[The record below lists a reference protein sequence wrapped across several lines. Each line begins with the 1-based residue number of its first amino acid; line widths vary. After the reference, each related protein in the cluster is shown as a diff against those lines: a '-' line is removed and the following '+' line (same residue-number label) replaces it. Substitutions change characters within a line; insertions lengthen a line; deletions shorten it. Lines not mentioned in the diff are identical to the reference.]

1 MVWIIFIISAGIIV
15 LAAVRL
21 AEYGDAIA
29 LRTGL
34 GRLFVGVI
42 LIAAA
47 TSLPEV
53 LTTVNAISQGEA
65 NLAAGNLLGSNMFNM
80 ALLAILDLVFRKRR
94 ILRTAALKHALS
106 GSLAV
111 LLIGLVTFFILAD
124 IPWRIGW
131 VGGDSLVIMLGYLL
145 AVRLLQRHQHVAS
158 GVATTAE
165 EIPPGT
171 PSLGIALFGFGL
183 ATAALVYVTPWLV
196 RSSAEI
202 AIITGLGSTFI
213 GTTLVALVTSLPELV
228 TTVSAARLG
237 ADDMAIGNLFGSN
250 LFNMF
255 ALGLGDLFYTSGRFL
270 GVIDPAFVLVGL
282 LGLILTA
289 LALVGNLIRLERRWG
304 MLEADALLIGVIY
317 LAGLWLLYQRGITP

>member
-1 MVWIIFIISAGIIV
+1 MVWIIFVVSAGIIV

-21 AEYGDAIA
+21 AEYGDVIA

-34 GRLFVGVI
+34 GRLFVGAI

-53 LTTVNAISQGEA
+53 LTTFNAIAQGEA

-80 ALLAILDLVFRKRR
+80 ALLAVLDLVFRKRR

-111 LLIGLVTFFILAD
+111 LLIGLVVFFILAD
-124 IPWRIGW
+124 IPWQVGW
-131 VGGDSLVIMLGYLL
+131 VGGDSLAIMLGYLL
-145 AVRLLQRHQHVAS
+145 AVRLLQRHQHLVS
-158 GVATTAE
+158 GVAEAE
-165 EIPPGT
+165 EIPPET
-171 PSLGIALFGFGL
+171 PSLGVALFGFGL

-202 AIITGLGSTFI
+202 AIITGLGTTFI

-228 TTVSAARLG
+228 TTLSAARLG

-255 ALGLGDLFYTSGRFL
+255 ALGLSDVFYTSGRFL
-270 GVIDPAFVLVGL
+270 AVIDPAFVLVGM

-304 MLEADALLIGVIY
+304 MLEADALLIGAIY

>member
-1 MVWIIFIISAGIIV
+1 MVWIIFVVSAGIIV

-21 AEYGDAIA
+21 AEYGDVIA

-34 GRLFVGVI
+34 GRLFVGAI

-53 LTTVNAISQGEA
+53 LTTFNAIAQGEA

-80 ALLAILDLVFRKRR
+80 ALLAVLDLVFRKRR

-111 LLIGLVTFFILAD
+111 LLIGLVVFFILAD
-124 IPWRIGW
+124 IPWQVGW
-131 VGGDSLVIMLGYLL
+131 VGGDSLAIMLGYLL
-145 AVRLLQRHQHVAS
+145 AVRLLQRHQHLAS
-158 GVATTAE
+158 GVAEAE
-165 EIPPGT
+165 EISPET
-171 PSLGIALFGFGL
+171 PSLGVALFGFGL

-202 AIITGLGSTFI
+202 AIITGLGTTFI

-228 TTVSAARLG
+228 TTLSAARLG

-255 ALGLGDLFYTSGRFL
+255 ALGLSDVFYTSGRFL
-270 GVIDPAFVLVGL
+270 AVIDPAFVLVGM

-304 MLEADALLIGVIY
+304 MLEADALLIGAIY

>member
-1 MVWIIFIISAGIIV
+1 MVWIIFVVSAGIIV

-21 AEYGDAIA
+21 AEYGDVIA

-34 GRLFVGVI
+34 GRLFVGAI

-53 LTTVNAISQGEA
+53 LTTFNAIAQGEA

-80 ALLAILDLVFRKRR
+80 ALLAVLDLVFRKRR

-111 LLIGLVTFFILAD
+111 LLIGLVVFFILAD
-124 IPWRIGW
+124 IPWQVGW
-131 VGGDSLVIMLGYLL
+131 VGGDSLAIMLGYLL
-145 AVRLLQRHQHVAS
+145 AVRLLQRHQHLAS
-158 GVATTAE
+158 GVAEAE
-165 EIPPGT
+165 EIPPET
-171 PSLGIALFGFGL
+171 PSLGVALFGFGL

-202 AIITGLGSTFI
+202 AVTTGLGTTFI

-228 TTVSAARLG
+228 TTLSAARLG

-255 ALGLGDLFYTSGRFL
+255 ALGLSDVFYTSGRFL
-270 GVIDPAFVLVGL
+270 AVIDPAFVLVGM

-304 MLEADALLIGVIY
+304 MLEADALLIGAIY

>member
-1 MVWIIFIISAGIIV
+1 MVWLIFLVSSGVIV

-21 AEYGDAIA
+21 AEYGDVIA

-34 GRLFVGVI
+34 GRLFVGAI

-53 LTTVNAISQGEA
+53 LTTVNAIAQGQA

-80 ALLAILDLVFRKRR
+80 ALLAVLDLVFRRRR

-111 LLIGLVTFFILAD
+111 LMIGMVVFFILAD
-124 IPWRIGW
+124 IPWQIGW
-131 VGGDSLVIMLGYLL
+131 VGGDSLLIILAYLL
-145 AVRLLQRHQHVAS
+145 AVRLLQRHQHMA
-158 GVATTAE
+158 GVSME
-165 EIPPGT
+165 EEIIPPGT
-171 PSLGIALFGFGL
+171 PSLGVALFGFGL
-183 ATAALVYVTPWLV
+183 ATAALMYVTPWLV

-202 AIITGLGSTFI
+202 AEITGLGTTFI

-228 TTVSAARLG
+228 TTVSAAQLG

-255 ALGLGDLFYTSGRFL
+255 ALGLADFFYTPGRFL
-270 GVIDPAFVLVGL
+270 VVIDPAFVLVGL
-282 LGLILTA
+282 LGLILTT

-304 MLEADALLIGVIY
+304 MLEADALLIGVVY

>member
-1 MVWIIFIISAGIIV
+1 MVWLIFLVSSGVIV

-21 AEYGDAIA
+21 AEYGDVIA

-34 GRLFVGVI
+34 GRLFVGAI

-53 LTTVNAISQGEA
+53 LTTVNAIAQGQA

-80 ALLAILDLVFRKRR
+80 ALLAVLDLVFRRRR

-111 LLIGLVTFFILAD
+111 LMIGMAVLFILAD
-124 IPWRIGW
+124 IPWQIGW
-131 VGGDSLVIMLGYLL
+131 VGGDSLLIILAYLL
-145 AVRLLQRHQHVAS
+145 AVRLLQRHQHMA
-158 GVATTAE
+158 GVSME
-165 EIPPGT
+165 EEIIPPGT
-171 PSLGIALFGFGL
+171 PSLGVALFGFGL
-183 ATAALVYVTPWLV
+183 ATAALMYVTPWLV

-202 AIITGLGSTFI
+202 AEITGLGTTFI

-228 TTVSAARLG
+228 TTVSAAQLG

-255 ALGLGDLFYTSGRFL
+255 ALGLADFFYTPGRFL
-270 GVIDPAFVLVGL
+270 VVIDPAFVLVGL
-282 LGLILTA
+282 LGLILTT

-304 MLEADALLIGVIY
+304 MLEADALLIGVVY

>member
-1 MVWIIFIISAGIIV
+1 MVWLIFLVSSGVIV

-21 AEYGDAIA
+21 AEYGDVIA

-34 GRLFVGVI
+34 GRLFVGAI

-53 LTTVNAISQGEA
+53 LTTVNAIAQGQA

-80 ALLAILDLVFRKRR
+80 ALLAVLDLVFRRRR

-111 LLIGLVTFFILAD
+111 LMIGMVVFFILAD
-124 IPWRIGW
+124 IPWQIGW
-131 VGGDSLVIMLGYLL
+131 VGGDSLLIILAYLL
-145 AVRLLQRHQHVAS
+145 AVRLMQRHQHMA
-158 GVATTAE
+158 GVSME
-165 EIPPGT
+165 EEIIPPGT
-171 PSLGIALFGFGL
+171 PSLGVALFGFGL
-183 ATAALVYVTPWLV
+183 ATAALMYVTPWLV

-202 AIITGLGSTFI
+202 AEITGLGTTFI

-228 TTVSAARLG
+228 TTVSAAQLG

-255 ALGLGDLFYTSGRFL
+255 ALGLADFFYTPGRFL
-270 GVIDPAFVLVGL
+270 VVIDPAFVLVGL
-282 LGLILTA
+282 LGLILTT

-304 MLEADALLIGVIY
+304 MLEADALLIGVVY

>member
-1 MVWIIFIISAGIIV
+1 MVWLVFLVSSGIIV

-34 GRLFVGVI
+34 GRLFVGAI
-42 LIAAA
+42 FIAAA

-53 LTTVNAISQGEA
+53 LTTYNAINQGEA

-80 ALLAILDLVFRKRR
+80 ALLAVLDLVFRRRR

-111 LLIGLVTFFILAD
+111 LIIGMAVFFILAD
-124 IPWRIGW
+124 IRWQIGW
-131 VGGDSLVIMLGYLL
+131 VGGDSLLIILAYLL
-145 AVRLLQRHQHVAS
+145 AVRLLQRHQYVA
-158 GVATTAE
+158 GMTLDE
-165 EIPPGT
+165 ETIPPGT
-171 PSLGIALFGFGL
+171 PSLGVALFGFGV
-183 ATAALVYVTPWLV
+183 ATVALVYVTPWLV

-202 AIITGLGSTFI
+202 ATLTGLGTTFI

-228 TTVSAARLG
+228 TTVSAAQLG

-255 ALGLGDLFYTSGRFL
+255 ALGLADVFYVPGRFL
-270 GVIDPAFVLVGL
+270 AAIDPAFVLVGL
-282 LGLILTA
+282 LGMLLTT

-304 MLEADALLIGVIY
+304 MLEADALLIGVVY

>member
-1 MVWIIFIISAGIIV
+1 MVWIIFVVSAGIIV

-21 AEYGDAIA
+21 AEYGNVIA

-34 GRLFVGVI
+34 GRLFVGAI

-53 LTTVNAISQGEA
+53 LTTFNAIAQGEA

-80 ALLAILDLVFRKRR
+80 ALLAVLDLVFRKRR

-111 LLIGLVTFFILAD
+111 LLIGLVVFFILAD
-124 IPWRIGW
+124 IPWQVGW
-131 VGGDSLVIMLGYLL
+131 VGGDSLAIMLGYLL
-145 AVRLLQRHQHVAS
+145 AVRLLQRHQHLVS
-158 GVATTAE
+158 GVAEAE
-165 EIPPGT
+165 EIPPET
-171 PSLGIALFGFGL
+171 PSLGVALFGFGL

-202 AIITGLGSTFI
+202 AIITGLGTTFI

-228 TTVSAARLG
+228 TTLSAARLG

-255 ALGLGDLFYTSGRFL
+255 ALGLSDVFYTSGRFL
-270 GVIDPAFVLVGL
+270 AVIDPAFVLVGM

-304 MLEADALLIGVIY
+304 MLEADALLIGAIY